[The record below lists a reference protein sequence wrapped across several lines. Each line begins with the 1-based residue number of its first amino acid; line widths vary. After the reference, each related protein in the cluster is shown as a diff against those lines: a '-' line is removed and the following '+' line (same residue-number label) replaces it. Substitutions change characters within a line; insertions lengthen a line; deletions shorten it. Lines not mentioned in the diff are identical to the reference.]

1 MSYFKSSEQHV
12 PPMPAKIAQ
21 AVVDVMGAVGKL
33 TKDNKNSHGGYN
45 YVGID
50 DFRTALNPCCA
61 AAGLILKPV
70 CISADRFEATSKNG
84 SRQMIRFKYHMRL
97 IHVSGETW
105 TDTDETIPVEVD
117 AVGAQ
122 ATGIAQ
128 SYAWKEYAKALF
140 QVPTGER
147 DADAQ
152 EHLETETRRASVKA
166 AVAERQTGETHA
178 AWDVGEGLKPI
189 KLAELRA
196 ACQGFM
202 AGVDNAQAL
211 LEWFERNK
219 APRTQL
225 FATDKAL
232 AMAIKK
238 DFEGRLAALKPKT
251 EGAAPKAKN
260 GNGHQHHNDEDQREI
275 EL

>member
-105 TDTDETIPVEVD
+105 TDTDETIPVELGGVTRFISRRQIRYAQAQGDYATNQLAAIPGRD
-117 AVGAQ
+117 AMLARIEALSQ
-122 ATGIAQ
+122 ATGDAVRGLVAVVVICALASTLAIRVALKVDPAEAIATLIPMT
-128 SYAWKEYAKALF
+128 SASEFRSAPPELPGLMAASVWMTASEI
-140 QVPTGER
+140 VE
-147 DADAQ
+147 
-152 EHLETETRRASVKA
+152 ETELCCCCS
-166 AVAERQTGETHA
+166 
-178 AWDVGEGLKPI
+178 
-189 KLAELRA
+189 
-196 ACQGFM
+196 
-202 AGVDNAQAL
+202 
-211 LEWFERNK
+211 
-219 APRTQL
+219 
-225 FATDKAL
+225 
-232 AMAIKK
+232 
-238 DFEGRLAALKPKT
+238 
-251 EGAAPKAKN
+251 
-260 GNGHQHHNDEDQREI
+260 
-275 EL
+275 